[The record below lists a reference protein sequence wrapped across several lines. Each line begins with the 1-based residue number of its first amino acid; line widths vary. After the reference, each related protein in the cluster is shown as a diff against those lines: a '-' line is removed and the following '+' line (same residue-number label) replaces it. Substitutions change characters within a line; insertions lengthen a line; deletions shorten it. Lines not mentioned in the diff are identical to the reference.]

1 MVYIASLQG
10 ASHEAQAT
18 VGNVDLGEDYPGKGI
33 PGRGTS
39 VSKGKVSGIVQ
50 SMSL

>member
-1 MVYIASLQG
+1 MKHRG
-10 ASHEAQAT
+10 K

-33 PGRGTS
+33 SGRGTS
-39 VSKGKVSGIVQ
+39 VSKGRTSGIVQ